1 LAFMKIAFYQ
11 LRSNIAF
18 ALASCTTV
26 ILRSGHLAASR
37 RMAARDPW
45 PILRGSPLRGE
56 RLRMTAA
63 LVVTVR
69 SALGGSLG
77 FAI

>member
-1 LAFMKIAFYQ
+1 
-11 LRSNIAF
+11 
-18 ALASCTTV
+18 
-26 ILRSGHLAASR
+26 
-37 RMAARDPW
+37 MAARDPR

-56 RLRMTAA
+56 RLRMTTV
-63 LVVTVR
+63 LVATVS